1 MKSKRI
7 FIFILLL
14 IFLSGCAL
22 NEDEIY
28 KRVKTEAVNVSKDAQ
43 DSFLDTLSKDV
54 YLLSIKAKK
63 IAPPVIILSIL
74 FGILLLTLITD
85 DVLVRKTTVK
95 LFFITIPLIML
106 LLSYGTAFIY
116 GVFK

>member
-7 FIFILLL
+7 FIFLLLL
-14 IFLSGCAL
+14 IFLSGCAI

-28 KRVKTEAVNVSKDAQ
+28 KRVKTEAVNVRDAQ

-63 IAPPVIILSIL
+63 TAPPVIIVSIL

-116 GVFK
+116 GVCK